1 MSGVVICEV
10 KCYVEAKN
18 GSSFGEVSSGVINM
32 IKCECDVNA
41 FGNSLDGIQELELH
55 F

>member
-1 MSGVVICEV
+1 MYAM
-10 KCYVEAKN
+10 KAKN

-41 FGNSLDGIQELELH
+41 FGNSLDSAMDW
-55 F
+55 

>member
-1 MSGVVICEV
+1 M
-10 KCYVEAKN
+10 YAMEAKN

-41 FGNSLDGIQELELH
+41 FGNSLDGMVEREYKNRNCT
-55 F
+55 FDD